1 MFADY
6 EITIGLEVHAQ
17 VDTNTKI
24 FCNCSTEFGAEPNAH
39 TCPVCLGLPGV
50 LPVLNKRAVE
60 YAIKAG
66 LALHCDI
73 ASFSKFDRKN
83 YFYPDLPKAYQISQ
97 YDLPLC
103 TDGYIMVKSEDE
115 EELKV
120 RINRIHMEED
130 AGKLIHQEGGSGEGS
145 LVDYNRV
152 GTPLI
157 EIVTEPD
164 IHSPQQAITYLKKL
178 KNILEYL
185 EVSDCNMAEGSLR
198 CDANASISPKGASEL
213 GTKTELKN
221 MNSFKAIE
229 KALNYELKRQR
240 KVIKAGKEVDQE
252 TRMWDTDAEKTL
264 SMRGKEEAHDYRY
277 FPEPDLVPMEIDRSW
292 LEEINKTIP
301 ELPVARK
308 ERFVNELGLP
318 EYDAEV
324 LTDSKS
330 IADFFEAAV
339 AEHDDPKAVS
349 NWMMGDMMRLLNEEG
364 VDIREVKMAPE
375 DLAKMLELM
384 DDGTISSKIAKTVFE
399 EMFKTGKDPDTIV
412 EEKGLKQI
420 SDEGEL
426 GDVIDGV
433 IEDNPDAVTDYQNG
447 KDQAI
452 GYLVGQVMKET
463 RGKADPQL
471 TNKMLREK
479 LN

>member
-1 MFADY
+1 MGADY
-6 EITIGLEVHAQ
+6 EVTIGLEVHAQ
-17 VDTNTKI
+17 LDTNTKI
-24 FCNCSTEFGAEPNAH
+24 FCSCSTEFGAEPNVH

-50 LPVLNKRAVE
+50 LPVLNKKAVE

-66 LALHCDI
+66 LALNCDI

-97 YDLPLC
+97 FDLPLC
-103 TDGYIMVKSEDE
+103 TDGHINVKTEDE
-115 EELKV
+115 EVRV

-130 AGKLIHQEGGSGEGS
+130 AGKLVHDGTTDEGS

-164 IHSPQQAITYLKKL
+164 IHSPAQAVAYLKEL
-178 KNILEYL
+178 KSILEYL

-198 CDANASISPKGASEL
+198 CDANASIKPKGQEEL

-229 KALNYELKRQR
+229 KALKYEIKRQA
-240 KVIKAGKEVDQE
+240 KVLNAGKEVIQE
-252 TRMWDTDAEKTL
+252 TRMWDDDLGKTF

-277 FPEPDLVPMEIDRSW
+277 FPEPDLVPMEVDESW
-292 LEEINKTIP
+292 LEKIEEDIP
-301 ELPVARK
+301 ELPTDRKAR
-308 ERFVNELGLP
+308 FINEFGLP

-324 LTDSKS
+324 LTDSKD
-330 IADFFEAAV
+330 IADFFEATV
-339 AEHDDPKAVS
+339 NKHDDPKSVS
-349 NWMMGDMMRLLNEEG
+349 NWVMGDLMRLLNEESLEINEA
-364 VDIREVKMAPE
+364 DITA
-375 DLAKMLELM
+375 DGLAEMLALM

-420 SDEGEL
+420 SDEDEL
-426 GDVIDGV
+426 GNVIDGV
-433 IEDNPDAVTDYQNG
+433 IENNPDAVADYKGG

-471 TNKMLREK
+471 TNQMLREK
-479 LN
+479 LS

>member
-1 MFADY
+1 MVADY
-6 EITIGLEVHAQ
+6 EVTIGLEVHAQ
-17 VDTNTKI
+17 LDTNTKI
-24 FCNCSTEFGAEPNAH
+24 FCSCSTEFGAEPNVH

-50 LPVLNKRAVE
+50 LPVLNKKAVE

-66 LALHCDI
+66 LALNCDI

-97 YDLPLC
+97 FDLPLC
-103 TDGYIMVKSEDE
+103 TDGHINVKTEDE
-115 EELKV
+115 EVRV

-130 AGKLIHQEGGSGEGS
+130 AGKLVHDGTTDEGS

-164 IHSPQQAITYLKKL
+164 IHSPAQAVAYLKEL
-178 KNILEYL
+178 KSILEYL

-198 CDANASISPKGASEL
+198 CDANASIKPKGQEEL

-229 KALNYELKRQR
+229 KALKYEIKRQA
-240 KVIKAGKEVDQE
+240 KVLNAGKEVIQE
-252 TRMWDTDAEKTL
+252 TRMWDDDLGKTF

-277 FPEPDLVPMEIDRSW
+277 FPEPDLVPMEVDESW
-292 LEEINKTIP
+292 LEKIEEDIP
-301 ELPVARK
+301 ELPTDRKAR
-308 ERFVNELGLP
+308 FINEFGLP

-324 LTDSKS
+324 LTDSKD
-330 IADFFEAAV
+330 IADFFEATV
-339 AEHDDPKAVS
+339 NKHDDPKSVS
-349 NWMMGDMMRLLNEEG
+349 NWVMGDLMRLLNEESLEINEA
-364 VDIREVKMAPE
+364 DITA
-375 DLAKMLELM
+375 DGLAKMLALM

-420 SDEGEL
+420 SDEDEL
-426 GDVIDGV
+426 GNVIDGV
-433 IEDNPDAVTDYQNG
+433 IENNPDAVADYKGG

-471 TNKMLREK
+471 TNQMLREK
-479 LN
+479 LS